1 MFDTTGFW
9 KDIIIFVGILVLV
22 YVLLNLFVFKLFKNK
37 DKTKDIVMNLFLF
50 LGIMFLFYRI
60 YNVIP
65 KEINTFDF
73 PEQQFFMQ
81 NIVNSVLN
89 ICVLAL
95 ATTGIVLIFKTS
107 TTTNF
112 AQGMMATFGAFV
124 TSSLL
129 VRYAE
134 VLVRY
139 AEDSDQMPRLLRMLI
154 EVLDSMPHLLIMLL
168 VMLAGALTA
177 FLIGIFIDVVII
189 RNSKVATPVG
199 KQMITMG
206 LVLVLSGIM
215 PLLFNTIA
223 APIPKL
229 STPEQTNKLF
239 TLFGQE
245 LSITT
250 HAFYALIIT
259 IILLGTL
266 FSLLRFTKWG
276 LGVRATASN
285 EIVASMMGVNTKVIT
300 ALSWAIAGFLGG
312 VAAVLL
318 TPNAT
323 NVTVSLMI
331 PTQVNGF
338 MAAILGSFG
347 SFLGPLIASILIPVL
362 TGLLSFIVPL
372 WQNAIVYVIILVLV
386 LVKPM
391 GLFGRKVAKK
401 V

>member
-9 KDIIIFVGILVLV
+9 KDIIIFVGILVLI

-37 DKTKDIVMNLFLF
+37 DKTKDIFLNIFLF

-124 TSSLL
+124 TSSIL

-134 VLVRY
+134 NL
-139 AEDSDQMPRLLRMLI
+139 A
-154 EVLDSMPHLLIMLL
+154 SMPHLLRMLMA
-168 VMLAGALTA
+168 MLAGALTA

-229 STPEQTNKLF
+229 STPEQTNQLF

>member
-139 AEDSDQMPRLLRMLI
+139 AENSNQMPRLLRMLI